1 MTHVTSE
8 NRKFPRWLQG
18 LARVVLVAVTALLA
32 LEIGLRLGLG
42 DVFPPRFFEPHPQFG
57 HFHVPGRSGWQ
68 RTAEYH
74 SFISI
79 NSKGLRDV
87 ERPYAK
93 PDGTF
98 RILMLGD
105 SFVEGLQVDQHQTL
119 PAQLEALLNRHTRTP
134 VEVINAGV
142 SRYGTDNAV
151 LFLEHEGMRYEL
163 DLVIYAFY
171 PNDVTDNIDN
181 DLFRLIHGELARQP
195 TSITLAERM
204 RLILYDYSYFYRF
217 VLGLSARWNRAVDRT
232 LIETEWGKVL
242 PIYRAALQPREQH
255 AWELTARLLDR
266 MSATANKNRARLVIV
281 ALPEDFQSEDRL
293 WEQVEQSEEVLLR
306 DAPNRALAEAVPDGV
321 PCYDLLPG
329 FRAAAQQQ
337 ALYYPLDHH
346 FNPTGQALAAA
357 LIAEFL
363 VNEGLVPT
371 ASVSD
376 ASCCRAI
383 LIR

>member
-1 MTHVTSE
+1 MPHVTPE
-8 NRKFPRWLQG
+8 NRRFPRWHQG
-18 LARVVLVAVTALLA
+18 LARVVLVMVMALLA

-68 RTAEYH
+68 HTNEYH

-87 ERPYAK
+87 ERSYAK

-98 RILMLGD
+98 RILILGD
-105 SFVEGLQVDQHQTL
+105 SFVEGLQVDQDQTL
-119 PAQLEALLNRHTRTP
+119 PAQLEALLNRDSRAP

-151 LFLEHEGMRYEL
+151 LFLENEGVRYEP

-181 DLFRLIHGELARQP
+181 DLFRLIDGELIRQP
-195 TSITLAERM
+195 TSITLTERM
-204 RLILYDYSYFYRF
+204 RLALYDYSYFYRF
-217 VLGLSARWNRAVDRT
+217 MLGLSARWNRAVDRT
-232 LIETEWGKVL
+232 LVKTEWGKVL
-242 PIYRAALQPREQH
+242 PIYRADLQPRERR
-255 AWELTARLLDR
+255 AWELTVRLLDR
-266 MSATANKNRARLVIV
+266 MSAAANKNQARLVIV
-281 ALPEDFQSEDRL
+281 SLPEDFQANDRL
-293 WEQVEQSEEVLLR
+293 WEQVARSEETLSR

-321 PCYDLLPG
+321 PYCDLLPG

-346 FNPTGQALAAA
+346 FTPAGQTLAAT

-371 ASVSD
+371 ASVND
-376 ASCCRAI
+376 APCCRAT